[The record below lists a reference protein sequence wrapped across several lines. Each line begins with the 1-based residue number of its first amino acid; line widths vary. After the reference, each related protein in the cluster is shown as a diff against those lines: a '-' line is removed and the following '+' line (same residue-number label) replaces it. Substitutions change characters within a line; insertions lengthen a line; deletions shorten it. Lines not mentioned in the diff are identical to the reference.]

1 MICQR
6 FCCKMIFFTKYVIKF
21 SFYGRY
27 GKISFSYS
35 LQDGSSLFLFF
46 IKLVNKSRTKFA
58 QFFLTNKMSNSE
70 IECTPPELRE
80 LAKKLTLNLVFE
92 KSKLRYQKTY
102 KDFRDWCES
111 NAPTGRKWFH
121 F

>member
-35 LQDGSSLFLFF
+35 LPDGSSLFLFF
-46 IKLVNKSRTKFA
+46 VQLVNKSRTK
-58 QFFLTNKMSNSE
+58 NRE

-80 LAKKLTLNLVFE
+80 SAQKLTLKLVPE
-92 KSKLRYQKTY
+92 
-102 KDFRDWCES
+102 
-111 NAPTGRKWFH
+111 
-121 F
+121 